1 MSKEDK
7 FTDIINLGIVFTG
20 TIMMLLG
27 IILLIIFSRLSPII
41 IVGLVIMISIGLLFV
56 IVGTTRFT
64 IPMVVFVKT
73 KEELLQMLTPSEK
86 KIVNVLLTAGMLSQ
100 SEIAEK
106 TGFSPAKVS
115 RLVKRLEGKRIII
128 RYREDKKKLVK
139 LREEFLQLL
148 RGEESK

>member
-1 MSKEDK
+1 
-7 FTDIINLGIVFTG
+7 
-20 TIMMLLG
+20 
-27 IILLIIFSRLSPII
+27 
-41 IVGLVIMISIGLLFV
+41 MISIGLLFV